1 MAPGLSRQVRMSSFW
16 PEVHPEG
23 QFTDNIHVDLA
34 HIYAELRH
42 GLELMEQ
49 GDVKS
54 AIDYWHDSYFFHWGH
69 HAAAAVWAMEEH
81 DPKLKRG
88 GGGCGG
94 NGS

>member
-1 MAPGLSRQVRMSSFW
+1 MSSFW